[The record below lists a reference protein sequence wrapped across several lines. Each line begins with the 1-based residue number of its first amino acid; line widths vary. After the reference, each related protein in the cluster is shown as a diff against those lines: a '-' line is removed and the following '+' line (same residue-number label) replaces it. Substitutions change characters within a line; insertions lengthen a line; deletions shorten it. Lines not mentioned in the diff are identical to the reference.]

1 MKKLN
6 GPTKQGVQWLALIAL
21 FILTVINWS
30 YLVQTVSMIWS
41 VVFPLILGG
50 MIAFVLNLLMTWIEK
65 YLYPNAKNK
74 YLKGSRRP
82 VAITLAVLIVCLV
95 IAATVVIVVPQL
107 ASAVMTL
114 IDVIPEAIQNLTD
127 WFNRQEALVPLVN
140 ELANQVNIDWGSM
153 FSSVASGINSLA
165 SNIATTSVSVL
176 TTSVGAVTNI
186 FLGILF
192 AIYILFSKE
201 KLGKQVDRLLTVY
214 VRDDI
219 HQLIENVAHVANET
233 FSKFISG
240 MVIEAIILGALVTA
254 GLFILQIPYA
264 AMLGVLQGV
273 MALIPIIG
281 AFLSGAVG
289 VVILLAL
296 SPTYAVVYLIF
307 VLFVQ
312 QLEGDLIYPRV
323 VGDSIGLP
331 SMWVLFAVT
340 VGGGL
345 MGIPGM
351 LIGVPVLASIYKIIK
366 IDVRYREQVSHE
378 TGEQDVDLPV
388 RFLES
393 LRHQVLTEEE
403 IDKM

>member
-6 GPTKQGVQWLALIAL
+6 GPTKQGIQWLALIAV
-21 FILTVINWS
+21 FILAVINWS
-30 YLVQTVSMIWS
+30 YLVQTVTMIWS
-41 VVFPLILGG
+41 VIFPLILGG

-74 YLKGSRRP
+74 YLKGTRRP
-82 VAITLAVLIVCLV
+82 VAIILAILVVCLV

-114 IDVIPEAIQNLTD
+114 IDVVPEAVDNLTN
-127 WFNRQEALVPLVN
+127 WFNNQEALVPLVN
-140 ELANQVNIDWGSM
+140 DLANQANIDWNSI
-153 FSSVASGINSLA
+153 FTNVASGINNVASSL
-165 SNIATTSVSVL
+165 ATTSVSVL
-176 TTSVGAVTNI
+176 TTSVGAITNI

-201 KLGKQVDRLLTVY
+201 KLAKQVDRLLIVY

-219 HQLIENVAHVANET
+219 HQLIENVARVANET

-254 GLFILQIPYA
+254 GLFILQVPYA

-296 SPTYAVVYLIF
+296 NPTYAVVYLIF

-366 IDVRYREQVSHE
+366 IDVRYREQVRQVA
-378 TGEQDVDLPV
+378 GKQDIELKVS
-388 RFLES
+388 FLES
-393 LRHQVLTEEE
+393 LRHQTLTDKE
-403 IDKM
+403 IDRI

>member
-6 GPTKQGVQWLALIAL
+6 GPTKQGVQWLALIAV
-21 FILTVINWS
+21 FILAVINWS
-30 YLVQTVSMIWS
+30 YLVQAVSMIWS
-41 VVFPLILGG
+41 VIFPLILGG
-50 MIAFVLNLLMTWIEK
+50 MIAFVLNLLMTWLEK

-74 YLKGSRRP
+74 YLKASRRP
-82 VAITLAVLIVCLV
+82 VAIILAILVVCLV
-95 IAATVVIVVPQL
+95 IAATVVIVLPQL
-107 ASAVMTL
+107 ASAIMTL
-114 IDVIPEAIQNLTD
+114 IEVVPETIENLTN
-127 WFNRQEALVPLVN
+127 WFNNQDALVPLVN
-140 ELANQVNIDWGSM
+140 DLANKANIDWGSI
-153 FSSVASGINSLA
+153 FSNVASGINNVA
-165 SNIATTSVSVL
+165 SGLATTSVSVL
-176 TTSVGAVTNI
+176 TTSIGAVTNI

-201 KLGKQVDRLLTVY
+201 KLAKQVERLLTVY

-219 HQLIENVAHVANET
+219 HQLIENVARVANET

-240 MVIEAIILGALVTA
+240 MVIEAIILGTLVTV
-254 GLFILQIPYA
+254 GLFILQVPYA

-289 VVILLAL
+289 FLILLAL
-296 SPTYAVVYLIF
+296 NPTYALIYLIF

-351 LIGVPVLASIYKIIK
+351 LIGVPFLASIYKIIK
-366 IDVRYREQVSHE
+366 IDVRYREQVSQE

-393 LRHQVLTEEE
+393 LRHQALTEEE

>member
-6 GPTKQGVQWLALIAL
+6 GPTKQGIQWLALIAV
-21 FILTVINWS
+21 FILAVINWS
-30 YLVQTVSMIWS
+30 YLVQTVTMIWS
-41 VVFPLILGG
+41 VIFPLILGG

-74 YLKGSRRP
+74 YLKASRRP
-82 VAITLAVLIVCLV
+82 VAIILAILVVCLV
-95 IAATVVIVVPQL
+95 IAATVVIVLPQL
-107 ASAVMTL
+107 ASAIMTL
-114 IDVIPEAIQNLTD
+114 IEVVPETIENLTN
-127 WFNRQEALVPLVN
+127 WFNNQDALVPLVN
-140 ELANQVNIDWGSM
+140 DLANKANIDWNSI
-153 FSSVASGINSLA
+153 FTNVASGINNVASSL
-165 SNIATTSVSVL
+165 ATTSVSVL

-201 KLGKQVDRLLTVY
+201 KLAKQVDRLLTVY

-219 HQLIENVAHVANET
+219 HQLIENVARVANET

-254 GLFILQIPYA
+254 GLFILQVPYA

-296 SPTYAVVYLIF
+296 NPTYAVVYLIF
-307 VLFVQ
+307 VFFVQ

-351 LIGVPVLASIYKIIK
+351 LIGVPFLASIYKIIK
-366 IDVRYREQVSHE
+366 IDVAYRERIIQQ
-378 TGEQDVDLPV
+378 TGDQDIEQNV

-393 LRHQVLTEEE
+393 LRHQTLTDKE
-403 IDKM
+403 IDRI

>member
-6 GPTKQGVQWLALIAL
+6 GPTKQGIQWLTLIAV
-21 FILTVINWS
+21 FILAVINWS
-30 YLVQTVSMIWS
+30 YLVQTVTMIWS
-41 VVFPLILGG
+41 VIFPLILGG

-74 YLKGSRRP
+74 YLKASRRP
-82 VAITLAVLIVCLV
+82 VAIILAILVVCLV
-95 IAATVVIVVPQL
+95 IAATVVIVLPQL
-107 ASAVMTL
+107 ASAIMTL
-114 IDVIPEAIQNLTD
+114 IEVVPETIENLTN
-127 WFNRQEALVPLVN
+127 WFNNQDALVPLVN
-140 ELANQVNIDWGSM
+140 DLANKANLDWGSI
-153 FSSVASGINSLA
+153 FSNVASGINNVA
-165 SNIATTSVSVL
+165 SGLATTSVSVL

-201 KLGKQVDRLLTVY
+201 KLAKQVERLLTVY

-219 HQLIENVAHVANET
+219 HQLIENVARVANET

-254 GLFILQIPYA
+254 GLFILQVPYA

-296 SPTYAVVYLIF
+296 NPTYAVVYLIF
-307 VLFVQ
+307 VFFVQ

-351 LIGVPVLASIYKIIK
+351 LIGVPFLASIYKIIK
-366 IDVRYREQVSHE
+366 IDVAYRERMIQQ
-378 TGEQDVDLPV
+378 TGDQDIEQNV

-393 LRHQVLTEEE
+393 VRHQTLTDKE
-403 IDKM
+403 IDRI

>member
-1 MKKLN
+1 MKKIN
-6 GPTKQGVQWLALIAL
+6 GPTKQGIQWLAVIAV
-21 FILTVINWS
+21 FILAIINWS
-30 YLVQTVSMIWS
+30 YFVQSVSMIWS

-50 MIAFVLNLLMTWIEK
+50 MIAFVLNLLVSWIEK

-82 VAITLAVLIVCLV
+82 VAIFLAILIVCLV

-114 IDVIPEAIQNLTD
+114 VDVIPEAVQNLTD

-140 ELANQVNIDWGSM
+140 EVANQINIDWGSI
-153 FSSVASGINSLA
+153 FSSVASGINNIASSL
-165 SNIATTSVSVL
+165 ATTSVSVL
-176 TTSVGAVTNI
+176 TTSVSAVTNI

-192 AIYILFSKE
+192 AVYILFSKE
-201 KLGKQVDRLLTVY
+201 KLGVQVERMLSVY

-219 HQLIENVAHVANET
+219 YQMLKNVAHIANET

-240 MVIEAIILGALVTA
+240 MVTEAIILGALVTA

-296 SPTYAVVYLIF
+296 DPAYALIYLIF
-307 VLFVQ
+307 VLIVQ
-312 QLEGDLIYPRV
+312 QLEGDLIYPRI

-351 LIGVPVLASIYKIIK
+351 LIGVPILASIYKIIK
-366 IDVRYREQVSHE
+366 IDVAYREKIRQKSAAE
-378 TGEQDVDLPV
+378 DTELSV

-393 LRHQVLTEEE
+393 LRHQTLTNEE
-403 IDKM
+403 IDKI

>member
-6 GPTKQGVQWLALIAL
+6 GPTKQGIQWLALIAV
-21 FILTVINWS
+21 FILAVINWS
-30 YLVQTVSMIWS
+30 YLVQTVTMIWS
-41 VVFPLILGG
+41 VIFPLILGG

-74 YLKGSRRP
+74 YLKASRRP
-82 VAITLAVLIVCLV
+82 VAIILAILVVCLV
-95 IAATVVIVVPQL
+95 IAATVVIVLPQL
-107 ASAVMTL
+107 ASAIMTL
-114 IDVIPEAIQNLTD
+114 IEVVPETIENLTN
-127 WFNRQEALVPLVN
+127 WFNNQDALVPLVN
-140 ELANQVNIDWGSM
+140 DLANKANLDWGSI
-153 FSSVASGINSLA
+153 FSNVASGINNVA
-165 SNIATTSVSVL
+165 SGLATTSVSVL

-201 KLGKQVDRLLTVY
+201 KLAKQVERLLTVY

-219 HQLIENVAHVANET
+219 HQLIENVARVANET

-254 GLFILQIPYA
+254 GLFILQVPYA

-281 AFLSGAVG
+281 AFLSAAVG

-296 SPTYAVVYLIF
+296 NPTYAVVYLIF
-307 VLFVQ
+307 VFFVQ

-351 LIGVPVLASIYKIIK
+351 LIGVPFLASIYKIIK
-366 IDVRYREQVSHE
+366 IDVAYRERMIQQ
-378 TGEQDVDLPV
+378 TGDQDIEQNV

-393 LRHQVLTEEE
+393 LRHQTLTDKE
-403 IDKM
+403 IDRI

>member
-6 GPTKQGVQWLALIAL
+6 GPTKQGVQWLALIAV
-21 FILTVINWS
+21 FILALINWS
-30 YLVQTVSMIWS
+30 YLVQTISMIWS

-82 VAITLAVLIVCLV
+82 VAIILAVLIVCLV

-140 ELANQVNIDWGSM
+140 ELSNQVNIDWGSM

-165 SNIATTSVSVL
+165 SNVATTSVSVL

-240 MVIEAIILGALVTA
+240 MVTEAIILGALVTA

-307 VLFVQ
+307 VFFVQ

-351 LIGVPVLASIYKIIK
+351 LIGVPVLATIYKIIK
-366 IDVRYREQVSHE
+366 IDVAYREWMIQR
-378 TGEQDVDLPV
+378 TGDQDNEQKV

-393 LRHQVLTEEE
+393 LRHQTLTNKE
-403 IDKM
+403 IDKI

>member
-6 GPTKQGVQWLALIAL
+6 GPTKQGIQWLALIAV
-21 FILTVINWS
+21 FILAVINWS
-30 YLVQTVSMIWS
+30 YLVQTVTMIWS
-41 VVFPLILGG
+41 VIFPLILGG

-74 YLKGSRRP
+74 YLKASRRP
-82 VAITLAVLIVCLV
+82 VAIILAILVVCLV
-95 IAATVVIVVPQL
+95 IAATVVIVLPQL
-107 ASAVMTL
+107 ASAIMTL
-114 IDVIPEAIQNLTD
+114 IEVVPETIENLTN
-127 WFNRQEALVPLVN
+127 WFNNQDALVPLVN
-140 ELANQVNIDWGSM
+140 DLANKANLDWGSI
-153 FSSVASGINSLA
+153 FSNVASGINNVA
-165 SNIATTSVSVL
+165 SGLATTSVSVL

-201 KLGKQVDRLLTVY
+201 KLAKQVERLLTVY

-219 HQLIENVAHVANET
+219 HQLIENVARVANET

-254 GLFILQIPYA
+254 GLFILQVPYA

-296 SPTYAVVYLIF
+296 NPTYAVVYLIF
-307 VLFVQ
+307 VFFVQ

-345 MGIPGM
+345 MEIPGM
-351 LIGVPVLASIYKIIK
+351 LIGVPFLASIYKIIK
-366 IDVRYREQVSHE
+366 IDVAYRERMIQQ
-378 TGEQDVDLPV
+378 TGGQDIEQKV

-393 LRHQVLTEEE
+393 LRHQTLTDKE
-403 IDKM
+403 IDRI

>member
-1 MKKLN
+1 MKKITA
-6 GPTKQGVQWLALIAL
+6 PTKQGVQWLVLIAVL
-21 FILTVINWS
+21 ILAVINWS
-30 YLVQTVSMIWS
+30 YLVQTVTMIWS
-41 VVFPLILGG
+41 VIFPLILGG

-82 VAITLAVLIVCLV
+82 VAMMLAILVVCLV
-95 IAATVVIVVPQL
+95 IAATVVVVVPQL

-114 IDVIPEAIQNLTD
+114 IDVVPEAVDNLTD
-127 WFNRQEALVPLVN
+127 WFNSQKALVPLVN
-140 ELANQVNIDWGSM
+140 QLANQADIDWGSI
-153 FSSVASGINSLA
+153 FSNVANGINNLASGLA
-165 SNIATTSVSVL
+165 STSISVL

-186 FLGILF
+186 FLGIMF

-201 KLGKQVDRLLTVY
+201 KLAKQMDRLLAVY
-214 VRDDI
+214 VRDDMN
-219 HQLIENVAHVANET
+219 QLIKNVARVANET
-233 FSKFISG
+233 FASFISG

-254 GLFILQIPYA
+254 GLFILQVPYA

-296 SPTYAVVYLIF
+296 NPTYAVVYLIF
-307 VLFVQ
+307 VLLVQ

-351 LIGVPVLASIYKIIK
+351 LIGVPFLASIYKIIK
-366 IDVRYREQVSHE
+366 IDVAYRERMIQRTRDQDS
-378 TGEQDVDLPV
+378 EQKVQ
-388 RFLES
+388 FLES
-393 LRHQVLTEEE
+393 LRHQTLTNKE
-403 IDKM
+403 IDKI

>member
-6 GPTKQGVQWLALIAL
+6 GPTKQGVQWLALIAV
-21 FILTVINWS
+21 FILAVINWS
-30 YLVQTVSMIWS
+30 YLVQAVSMIWS
-41 VVFPLILGG
+41 VIFPLILGG
-50 MIAFVLNLLMTWIEK
+50 MIAFVLNILMTWLEK

-74 YLKGSRRP
+74 YLKASRRP
-82 VAITLAVLIVCLV
+82 VAIILAILVVCLV
-95 IAATVVIVVPQL
+95 IAATVVIVLPQL
-107 ASAVMTL
+107 ASAIMTL
-114 IDVIPEAIQNLTD
+114 IEVVPETIENLTN
-127 WFNRQEALVPLVN
+127 WFNNQDALVPLVN
-140 ELANQVNIDWGSM
+140 DLANKANIDWGSI
-153 FSSVASGINSLA
+153 FSNVASGINNVA
-165 SNIATTSVSVL
+165 SGLATTSVSVL

-201 KLGKQVDRLLTVY
+201 KLAKQVERLLTVY

-219 HQLIENVAHVANET
+219 HQLIENVARVANET

-240 MVIEAIILGALVTA
+240 MVIEAIILGTLVTV
-254 GLFILQIPYA
+254 GLFILQVPYA

-289 VVILLAL
+289 FLILLAL
-296 SPTYAVVYLIF
+296 NPTYALIYLIF

-351 LIGVPVLASIYKIIK
+351 LIGVPFLASIYKIIK
-366 IDVRYREQVSHE
+366 IDVKYREQVRQVA
-378 TGEQDVDLPV
+378 GKQDVELKV
-388 RFLES
+388 SFLES
-393 LRHQVLTEEE
+393 LRHPALIEEE
-403 IDKM
+403 IDKT

>member
-6 GPTKQGVQWLALIAL
+6 GPTKQGIQWLALIAV
-21 FILTVINWS
+21 FILAVINWS
-30 YLVQTVSMIWS
+30 YLVQTVTMIWS
-41 VVFPLILGG
+41 VIFPLILGG

-74 YLKGSRRP
+74 YLKASRRP
-82 VAITLAVLIVCLV
+82 VAIILAILVVCLV

-107 ASAVMTL
+107 ASAIMTL
-114 IDVIPEAIQNLTD
+114 IEVVPETIKNLTN
-127 WFNRQEALVPLVN
+127 WFNNQDALVPLVN
-140 ELANQVNIDWGSM
+140 DLANQANIDWNSI
-153 FSSVASGINSLA
+153 FTNVASGINNVASSL
-165 SNIATTSVSVL
+165 ATTSVSVL

-201 KLGKQVDRLLTVY
+201 KLAKQVERLLTVY

-219 HQLIENVAHVANET
+219 HQLIENVARVANET

-254 GLFILQIPYA
+254 GLFILQVPYA

-296 SPTYAVVYLIF
+296 NPTYAVVYLIF
-307 VLFVQ
+307 VFFVQ

-351 LIGVPVLASIYKIIK
+351 LIGVPFLASIYKIIK
-366 IDVRYREQVSHE
+366 IDVAYRERMIQQ
-378 TGEQDVDLPV
+378 TGDQDIEQNV

-393 LRHQVLTEEE
+393 LRHQTLTDKE
-403 IDKM
+403 IDRI

>member
-6 GPTKQGVQWLALIAL
+6 GPTKQGVQWLALIAV
-21 FILTVINWS
+21 FILAVINWS
-30 YLVQTVSMIWS
+30 YLVQAVSMIWS
-41 VVFPLILGG
+41 VIFPLILGG
-50 MIAFVLNLLMTWIEK
+50 MIAFVLNLLMTWLEK

-74 YLKGSRRP
+74 YLKASRRP
-82 VAITLAVLIVCLV
+82 VAIILAILVVCLV
-95 IAATVVIVVPQL
+95 IAATVVIVLPQL
-107 ASAVMTL
+107 ASAIMTL
-114 IDVIPEAIQNLTD
+114 IEVVPETIENLTN
-127 WFNRQEALVPLVN
+127 WFNNQDALVPLVN
-140 ELANQVNIDWGSM
+140 DLANKANLDWGSI
-153 FSSVASGINSLA
+153 FSNVASGINNVA
-165 SNIATTSVSVL
+165 SGLATTSVSVL

-201 KLGKQVDRLLTVY
+201 KLAKQVERLLTVY

-219 HQLIENVAHVANET
+219 HQLIENVARVANET

-254 GLFILQIPYA
+254 GLFILQVPYA

-296 SPTYAVVYLIF
+296 NPTYAVVYLIF
-307 VLFVQ
+307 VFFVQ

-351 LIGVPVLASIYKIIK
+351 LIGVPFLASIYKIIK
-366 IDVRYREQVSHE
+366 IDVAYRERMIQQ
-378 TGEQDVDLPV
+378 TGDQDIEQKV

-393 LRHQVLTEEE
+393 LRHQTLTDKE
-403 IDKM
+403 IDRI

>member
-6 GPTKQGVQWLALIAL
+6 GPTKQGVQWLALIAV
-21 FILTVINWS
+21 FILAVINWS
-30 YLVQTVSMIWS
+30 YLVQAVSMIWS
-41 VVFPLILGG
+41 VIFPLILGG
-50 MIAFVLNLLMTWIEK
+50 MIAFVLNLLMTWLEK

-74 YLKGSRRP
+74 YLKASRRP
-82 VAITLAVLIVCLV
+82 VAIILAILVVCLV
-95 IAATVVIVVPQL
+95 IAATVVIVLPQL
-107 ASAVMTL
+107 ASAIMTL
-114 IDVIPEAIQNLTD
+114 IEVAPETVENLTN
-127 WFNRQEALVPLVN
+127 WFNNQDALVPLVN
-140 ELANQVNIDWGSM
+140 DLANKANIDWGSI
-153 FSSVASGINSLA
+153 FSNVASGINNVA
-165 SNIATTSVSVL
+165 SGLATTSVSVL
-176 TTSVGAVTNI
+176 TTSIGAVTNI

-201 KLGKQVDRLLTVY
+201 KLAKQVERLLTVY

-219 HQLIENVAHVANET
+219 HQLIENVARVANET

-240 MVIEAIILGALVTA
+240 MVIEAIILGTLVTV
-254 GLFILQIPYA
+254 GLFILQVPYA

-289 VVILLAL
+289 VLILLAL
-296 SPTYAVVYLIF
+296 NPTYALIYLIF

-366 IDVRYREQVSHE
+366 IDVKYREQVRQVA
-378 TGEQDVDLPV
+378 GKQDVELKV
-388 RFLES
+388 SFLES
-393 LRHQVLTEEE
+393 LRHPALIEEE
-403 IDKM
+403 IDKT

>member
-1 MKKLN
+1 MRKLN

-165 SNIATTSVSVL
+165 SNVATTSVSVL

-240 MVIEAIILGALVTA
+240 MVTEAIILGALVTA

-351 LIGVPVLASIYKIIK
+351 LIGVPVLASVYKIIR
-366 IDVRYREQVSHE
+366 IDVRYREQVSQE
-378 TGEQDVDLPV
+378 AGEQDVDLPV

-393 LRHQVLTEEE
+393 LRHQALTEEE
-403 IDKM
+403 IDKL

>member
-6 GPTKQGVQWLALIAL
+6 GPTKQGIQWLALIAV
-21 FILTVINWS
+21 FILAVINWS
-30 YLVQTVSMIWS
+30 YLVQAVTMIWS
-41 VVFPLILGG
+41 VIFPLILGG
-50 MIAFVLNLLMTWIEK
+50 MIAFVLNLLMTWLEK

-74 YLKGSRRP
+74 YLKASRRP
-82 VAITLAVLIVCLV
+82 VAIILAILVVCLV
-95 IAATVVIVVPQL
+95 IAATVVIVLPQL
-107 ASAVMTL
+107 ASAIMTL
-114 IDVIPEAIQNLTD
+114 IEVVPETIENLTN
-127 WFNRQEALVPLVN
+127 WFNNQDALVPLVN
-140 ELANQVNIDWGSM
+140 DLANKANLDWGSI
-153 FSSVASGINSLA
+153 FSNVASGINNVA
-165 SNIATTSVSVL
+165 SGLATTSVSVL

-201 KLGKQVDRLLTVY
+201 KLAKQVERLLTVY

-219 HQLIENVAHVANET
+219 HQLIENVARVANET

-254 GLFILQIPYA
+254 GLFILQVPYA

-289 VVILLAL
+289 VLILLAL
-296 SPTYAVVYLIF
+296 NPTYALIYLIF

-366 IDVRYREQVSHE
+366 IDVAYRERMIQQ
-378 TGEQDVDLPV
+378 TGDQDIEQNV

-393 LRHQVLTEEE
+393 LRHQTLTDKE
-403 IDKM
+403 IDRI

>member
-6 GPTKQGVQWLALIAL
+6 GPTKQGIQWLALIAV
-21 FILTVINWS
+21 FILAVINWS
-30 YLVQTVSMIWS
+30 YLVQTVTMIWS
-41 VVFPLILGG
+41 VIFPLILGG

-82 VAITLAVLIVCLV
+82 VAIILAILAVCLV
-95 IAATVVIVVPQL
+95 IAATVVIVLPQL
-107 ASAVMTL
+107 ASAIMTL
-114 IDVIPEAIQNLTD
+114 IEVVPETIENLTN
-127 WFNRQEALVPLVN
+127 WFNNQDALVPLVN
-140 ELANQVNIDWGSM
+140 DLANKANIDWNSI
-153 FSSVASGINSLA
+153 FTNVASGINNVASSL
-165 SNIATTSVSVL
+165 ATTSVSVL

-201 KLGKQVDRLLTVY
+201 KLAKQVDRLLTVY

-219 HQLIENVAHVANET
+219 HQLIENVARVANET

-254 GLFILQIPYA
+254 GLFILQVPYA

-296 SPTYAVVYLIF
+296 NPTYAVVYLIF
-307 VLFVQ
+307 VFFVQ

-351 LIGVPVLASIYKIIK
+351 LIGVPFLASIYKIIK
-366 IDVRYREQVSHE
+366 IDVAYRERMIQQ
-378 TGEQDVDLPV
+378 TGDQDIEQNV

-393 LRHQVLTEEE
+393 LRHQTLTDKE
-403 IDKM
+403 IDRI

>member
-6 GPTKQGVQWLALIAL
+6 GPTKQGIQWLALIAV
-21 FILTVINWS
+21 FILAVINWS
-30 YLVQTVSMIWS
+30 YLVQTVTMIWS
-41 VVFPLILGG
+41 VIFPLILGG

-82 VAITLAVLIVCLV
+82 VAIILAILAVCLV
-95 IAATVVIVVPQL
+95 IAATVVIVLPQL
-107 ASAVMTL
+107 ASAIMTL
-114 IDVIPEAIQNLTD
+114 IEVVPETIENLTN
-127 WFNRQEALVPLVN
+127 WFNNQDALVPLVN
-140 ELANQVNIDWGSM
+140 DLANQANIDWNSI
-153 FSSVASGINSLA
+153 FSNVASGINNVA
-165 SNIATTSVSVL
+165 SGLATTSVSVL

-201 KLGKQVDRLLTVY
+201 KLAKQVERLLTVY

-219 HQLIENVAHVANET
+219 HQLIENVARVANET

-254 GLFILQIPYA
+254 GLFILQVPYA

-289 VVILLAL
+289 VLILLAL
-296 SPTYAVVYLIF
+296 NPTYALIYLIF

-351 LIGVPVLASIYKIIK
+351 LIGVPFLASIYKIIK
-366 IDVRYREQVSHE
+366 IDVAYRERMIQQ
-378 TGEQDVDLPV
+378 TGDQDIEQNV

-393 LRHQVLTEEE
+393 LRHQTLTDKE
-403 IDKM
+403 IDRI

>member
-6 GPTKQGVQWLALIAL
+6 GPTKQGIQWLALIAV
-21 FILTVINWS
+21 FILAVINWS
-30 YLVQTVSMIWS
+30 YLVQTVTMIWS
-41 VVFPLILGG
+41 VIFPLILGG

-74 YLKGSRRP
+74 YLKASRRP
-82 VAITLAVLIVCLV
+82 VAIILAILVVCLV
-95 IAATVVIVVPQL
+95 IAATVVIVLPQL
-107 ASAVMTL
+107 ASAIMTL
-114 IDVIPEAIQNLTD
+114 IEVVPETIENLTN
-127 WFNRQEALVPLVN
+127 WFNNQDALVPLVN
-140 ELANQVNIDWGSM
+140 DLANKANLDWGSI
-153 FSSVASGINSLA
+153 FSNVASGINNVA
-165 SNIATTSVSVL
+165 SGLATTSVSVL

-186 FLGILF
+186 FLGFLF

-201 KLGKQVDRLLTVY
+201 KLAKQVERLLTVY

-219 HQLIENVAHVANET
+219 HQLIENVARVANET

-254 GLFILQIPYA
+254 GLFILQVPYA

-296 SPTYAVVYLIF
+296 NPTYAVVYLIF
-307 VLFVQ
+307 VFFVQ

-351 LIGVPVLASIYKIIK
+351 LIGVPFLASIYKIIK
-366 IDVRYREQVSHE
+366 IDVAYRERMIQQ
-378 TGEQDVDLPV
+378 TGDQDIEQNV

-393 LRHQVLTEEE
+393 LRHQTLTDKE
-403 IDKM
+403 IDRI

>member
-6 GPTKQGVQWLALIAL
+6 GPTKQGIQWLALIAV
-21 FILTVINWS
+21 FILAVINWS
-30 YLVQTVSMIWS
+30 YLVQTVTMIWS
-41 VVFPLILGG
+41 VIFPLILGG

-74 YLKGSRRP
+74 YLKASRRP
-82 VAITLAVLIVCLV
+82 VAIILAILVVCLV
-95 IAATVVIVVPQL
+95 IAATVVIVLPQL
-107 ASAVMTL
+107 ASAIMTL
-114 IDVIPEAIQNLTD
+114 IEVVPETIENLTN
-127 WFNRQEALVPLVN
+127 WFNNQDALVPLVN
-140 ELANQVNIDWGSM
+140 DLANQANIDWNSI
-153 FSSVASGINSLA
+153 FTNVASGINNVASSL
-165 SNIATTSVSVL
+165 ATTSVSVL

-201 KLGKQVDRLLTVY
+201 KLAKQVDRLLTVY

-219 HQLIENVAHVANET
+219 HQLIENVARVANET

-254 GLFILQIPYA
+254 GLFILQVPYA

-296 SPTYAVVYLIF
+296 NPAYAVVYLIF
-307 VLFVQ
+307 VFFVQ

-351 LIGVPVLASIYKIIK
+351 LIGVPFLASIYKIIK
-366 IDVRYREQVSHE
+366 IDVAYRERMIQQ
-378 TGEQDVDLPV
+378 TGDQDIEQNV

-393 LRHQVLTEEE
+393 LRHQTLTDKE
-403 IDKM
+403 IDRI

>member
-1 MKKLN
+1 MRKLN

-74 YLKGSRRP
+74 YLKGSRRS

-165 SNIATTSVSVL
+165 SNVATTSVSVL

-240 MVIEAIILGALVTA
+240 MVTEAIILGALVTT

-351 LIGVPVLASIYKIIK
+351 LIGVPVLASVYKIIR
-366 IDVRYREQVSHE
+366 IDVRYREQVSQE
-378 TGEQDVDLPV
+378 AGEQDVDLPV

-393 LRHQVLTEEE
+393 LRHQALTEEE

>member
-6 GPTKQGVQWLALIAL
+6 GPTKQGVQWLALIAV
-21 FILTVINWS
+21 FILALINWS
-30 YLVQTVSMIWS
+30 YLVQTISMIWS

-74 YLKGSRRP
+74 YLKASRRP
-82 VAITLAVLIVCLV
+82 VAIILAVLIVCLV

-140 ELANQVNIDWGSM
+140 ELTNQVNIDWGSM

-165 SNIATTSVSVL
+165 SNVATTSVSVL

-240 MVIEAIILGALVTA
+240 MVTEAIILGALVTA

-307 VLFVQ
+307 VFFVQ

-351 LIGVPVLASIYKIIK
+351 LIGVPVLATIYKIIK
-366 IDVRYREQVSHE
+366 IDVAYREWMIQR
-378 TGEQDVDLPV
+378 TGDQDNEQKV

-393 LRHQVLTEEE
+393 LRHQTLTNKE
-403 IDKM
+403 IDKI

>member
-6 GPTKQGVQWLALIAL
+6 GPTKQGIQWLALIAV
-21 FILTVINWS
+21 FILAVINWS
-30 YLVQTVSMIWS
+30 YLVQTVTMIWS
-41 VVFPLILGG
+41 VIFPLILGG

-74 YLKGSRRP
+74 YLKGTRRP
-82 VAITLAVLIVCLV
+82 VAIILAILVVCLV

-114 IDVIPEAIQNLTD
+114 IDVVPEAVDNLTN
-127 WFNRQEALVPLVN
+127 WFNNQEALVPLVN
-140 ELANQVNIDWGSM
+140 DLANQANIDWNSI
-153 FSSVASGINSLA
+153 FTNVASGINNVASSL
-165 SNIATTSVSVL
+165 ATTSVSVL
-176 TTSVGAVTNI
+176 TTSVGAITNI

-201 KLGKQVDRLLTVY
+201 KLAKQVDRLLIVY

-219 HQLIENVAHVANET
+219 HQLIENVARVANET

-254 GLFILQIPYA
+254 GLFILQVPYA

-296 SPTYAVVYLIF
+296 NPTYAVVYLIF

-366 IDVRYREQVSHE
+366 IDVRYREQVRQVA
-378 TGEQDVDLPV
+378 GKQDVELKV
-388 RFLES
+388 SFLES
-393 LRHQVLTEEE
+393 LRHQTLTDKE
-403 IDKM
+403 IDRI

>member
-6 GPTKQGVQWLALIAL
+6 GPTKQGVQWLALIAV
-21 FILTVINWS
+21 FILAVINWS
-30 YLVQTVSMIWS
+30 YLIQAVSMIWS
-41 VVFPLILGG
+41 VIFPLILGG
-50 MIAFVLNLLMTWIEK
+50 MIAFVLNLLMTCIEK

-82 VAITLAVLIVCLV
+82 VAIILAILIVCLV

-114 IDVIPEAIQNLTD
+114 IDVIPETVQNLTD

-140 ELANQVNIDWGSM
+140 ELANQVDIDWGSM

-165 SNIATTSVSVL
+165 SNVATTSVSVL

-240 MVIEAIILGALVTA
+240 MVTEAIILGALVTA

-296 SPTYAVVYLIF
+296 SPTYALVYLIF

-351 LIGVPVLASIYKIIK
+351 LIGVPVLATIYKIIK
-366 IDVRYREQVSHE
+366 IDVAYREWMIQR
-378 TGEQDVDLPV
+378 TGDQDNEQKV

-393 LRHQVLTEEE
+393 LRHQTLTDKE
-403 IDKM
+403 IDKI

>member
-6 GPTKQGVQWLALIAL
+6 GPTKQGVQWLALIAV
-21 FILTVINWS
+21 FILAVINWS
-30 YLVQTVSMIWS
+30 YLVQAVSMIWS
-41 VVFPLILGG
+41 VIFPLILGG
-50 MIAFVLNLLMTWIEK
+50 MIAFVLNLLMTWLEK

-74 YLKGSRRP
+74 YLKASRRP
-82 VAITLAVLIVCLV
+82 VAIILAILVVCLV
-95 IAATVVIVVPQL
+95 IAATVVIVLPQL
-107 ASAVMTL
+107 ASAIMTL
-114 IDVIPEAIQNLTD
+114 IEVAPETVENLTN
-127 WFNRQEALVPLVN
+127 WFNNQDALVPLVN
-140 ELANQVNIDWGSM
+140 DLANKADIDWGSI
-153 FSSVASGINSLA
+153 FSNVASGINNVA
-165 SNIATTSVSVL
+165 SGLATTSVSVL
-176 TTSVGAVTNI
+176 TTSIGAVTNI

-201 KLGKQVDRLLTVY
+201 KLAKQVERLLTVY

-219 HQLIENVAHVANET
+219 HQLIENVARVANET

-240 MVIEAIILGALVTA
+240 MVIEAIILGTLVTV
-254 GLFILQIPYA
+254 GLFILQVPYA

-289 VVILLAL
+289 VLILLAL
-296 SPTYAVVYLIF
+296 NPTYALIYLIF

-366 IDVRYREQVSHE
+366 IDVKYREQVRQAA
-378 TGEQDVDLPV
+378 GKQDVELKV
-388 RFLES
+388 SFLES
-393 LRHQVLTEEE
+393 LRHPALIEEE
-403 IDKM
+403 IDKT

>member
-6 GPTKQGVQWLALIAL
+6 GPTKQGVQWLALIAV
-21 FILTVINWS
+21 FILAVINWS
-30 YLVQTVSMIWS
+30 YLIQAVSMIWS
-41 VVFPLILGG
+41 VIFPLILGG
-50 MIAFVLNLLMTWIEK
+50 MIAFVLNLLMTCIEK

-82 VAITLAVLIVCLV
+82 VAIILAILIVCLV

-114 IDVIPEAIQNLTD
+114 IDVIPETVQNLTD

-140 ELANQVNIDWGSM
+140 ELANQVDIDWGSM

-165 SNIATTSVSVL
+165 SNVATTSVSVL

-240 MVIEAIILGALVTA
+240 MVTEAIILGALVTA

-296 SPTYAVVYLIF
+296 SPTYALVYLIF

-351 LIGVPVLASIYKIIK
+351 LIGVPVLATIYKIIK
-366 IDVRYREQVSHE
+366 IDVAYREWMIQR
-378 TGEQDVDLPV
+378 TGTRITNKKYD
-388 RFLES
+388 F
-393 LRHQVLTEEE
+393 
-403 IDKM
+403 

>member
-1 MKKLN
+1 MKKIN
-6 GPTKQGVQWLALIAL
+6 GPTKQGIQWLAVIAV
-21 FILTVINWS
+21 FILAIINWS
-30 YLVQTVSMIWS
+30 YLVQSVSMIWS

-50 MIAFVLNLLMTWIEK
+50 MIAFVLNLLVSWIEK

-82 VAITLAVLIVCLV
+82 VAIFLAILIVCLV

-114 IDVIPEAIQNLTD
+114 VDVIPETVQNLTD

-140 ELANQVNIDWGSM
+140 EVANQINIDWGSI
-153 FSSVASGINSLA
+153 FSSVASGINNIASSL
-165 SNIATTSVSVL
+165 ATTSVSVL
-176 TTSVGAVTNI
+176 TTSVSAVTNI

-192 AIYILFSKE
+192 AVYILFSKE
-201 KLGKQVDRLLTVY
+201 KLGVQVERMLSVY

-219 HQLIENVAHVANET
+219 YQMLKNVAHIANET

-240 MVIEAIILGALVTA
+240 MVTEAIILGALVTA

-296 SPTYAVVYLIF
+296 DPAYALIYLIF
-307 VLFVQ
+307 VLIVQ
-312 QLEGDLIYPRV
+312 QLEGDLIYPRI

-351 LIGVPVLASIYKIIK
+351 LIGVPILASIYKIIK
-366 IDVRYREQVSHE
+366 IDVAYREKIRQKSAAE
-378 TGEQDVDLPV
+378 DTELSV

-393 LRHQVLTEEE
+393 LRHQTLTNEE
-403 IDKM
+403 IDKI

>member
-1 MKKLN
+1 MKKIN
-6 GPTKQGVQWLALIAL
+6 GPTKQGIQWLAVIAV
-21 FILTVINWS
+21 FILAIINWS
-30 YLVQTVSMIWS
+30 YLVQSVSMIWS

-50 MIAFVLNLLMTWIEK
+50 MIAFVLNLLVSWIEK

-82 VAITLAVLIVCLV
+82 VAIFLAILIVCLV

-114 IDVIPEAIQNLTD
+114 VDVIPEAVQNLTD

-140 ELANQVNIDWGSM
+140 EVANQINIDWGSI
-153 FSSVASGINSLA
+153 FSSVASGINNIASSL
-165 SNIATTSVSVL
+165 ATTSVSVL
-176 TTSVGAVTNI
+176 TTSVSAVTNI

-192 AIYILFSKE
+192 AVYILFSKE
-201 KLGKQVDRLLTVY
+201 KLGVQVERMLSVY

-219 HQLIENVAHVANET
+219 YQMLKNVAHIANET

-240 MVIEAIILGALVTA
+240 MVTEAIILGALVTA

-296 SPTYAVVYLIF
+296 DPAYALIYLIF
-307 VLFVQ
+307 VLIVQ
-312 QLEGDLIYPRV
+312 QLEGDLIYPRI

-351 LIGVPVLASIYKIIK
+351 LIGVPILASIYKIIK
-366 IDVRYREQVSHE
+366 IDVAYREKIRQKSAAE
-378 TGEQDVDLPV
+378 DTEFSV

-393 LRHQVLTEEE
+393 LRHQTLTNEE
-403 IDKM
+403 IDKI

>member
-6 GPTKQGVQWLALIAL
+6 GPTKQGVQWLALIAV
-21 FILTVINWS
+21 FILAVINWS
-30 YLVQTVSMIWS
+30 YLVQAVSMIWS
-41 VVFPLILGG
+41 VIFPLILGG

-74 YLKGSRRP
+74 YLKASRRP
-82 VAITLAVLIVCLV
+82 VAIILAILVVCLV
-95 IAATVVIVVPQL
+95 IAATVVIVLPQL
-107 ASAVMTL
+107 ASAIMTL
-114 IDVIPEAIQNLTD
+114 IEVVPETIENLTN
-127 WFNRQEALVPLVN
+127 WFNNQDALVPLVN
-140 ELANQVNIDWGSM
+140 DLANKANLDWGSI
-153 FSSVASGINSLA
+153 FSNVASGINNVA
-165 SNIATTSVSVL
+165 SGLATTSVSVL

-201 KLGKQVDRLLTVY
+201 KLAKQVDRLLTVY

-219 HQLIENVAHVANET
+219 HQLIENVARVANET

-240 MVIEAIILGALVTA
+240 MVIEAIILGTLVTV
-254 GLFILQIPYA
+254 GLFILQVPYA

-289 VVILLAL
+289 VLILLAL
-296 SPTYAVVYLIF
+296 NPTYALIYLIF

-366 IDVRYREQVSHE
+366 IDVKYREQVRQVA
-378 TGEQDVDLPV
+378 GKQDVELKV
-388 RFLES
+388 SFLES
-393 LRHQVLTEEE
+393 LRHPALIEEE
-403 IDKM
+403 IDKT

>member
-6 GPTKQGVQWLALIAL
+6 GPTKQGVQWLALIAV
-21 FILTVINWS
+21 FILAVINWS
-30 YLVQTVSMIWS
+30 YLVQAVSMIWS
-41 VVFPLILGG
+41 VIFPLILGG
-50 MIAFVLNLLMTWIEK
+50 MIAFVLNLLMTWLEK

-74 YLKGSRRP
+74 YLKASRRP
-82 VAITLAVLIVCLV
+82 VAIILAILVVCLV
-95 IAATVVIVVPQL
+95 IAATVVIVLPQL
-107 ASAVMTL
+107 ASAIMTL
-114 IDVIPEAIQNLTD
+114 IEVAPETVENLTN
-127 WFNRQEALVPLVN
+127 WFNNQDALVPLVN
-140 ELANQVNIDWGSM
+140 DLANKANIDWGSI
-153 FSSVASGINSLA
+153 FSNVARGINNIASGL
-165 SNIATTSVSVL
+165 ATTSVSVL
-176 TTSVGAVTNI
+176 TTSIGAVTNI

-201 KLGKQVDRLLTVY
+201 KLAKQVERLLTVY

-219 HQLIENVAHVANET
+219 HQLIENVARVANET

-240 MVIEAIILGALVTA
+240 MVIEAIILGTLVTV
-254 GLFILQIPYA
+254 GLFILQVPYA

-289 VVILLAL
+289 VLILLAL
-296 SPTYAVVYLIF
+296 NPTYALIYLIF

-366 IDVRYREQVSHE
+366 IDVKYREQVRQAA
-378 TGEQDVDLPV
+378 GKQDVELKV
-388 RFLES
+388 SFLES
-393 LRHQVLTEEE
+393 LRHPALIEEE
-403 IDKM
+403 IDKT

>member
-6 GPTKQGVQWLALIAL
+6 GPTKQGVQWLALIAV
-21 FILTVINWS
+21 FILAVINWS
-30 YLVQTVSMIWS
+30 YLVQAVSMIWS
-41 VVFPLILGG
+41 VIFPLILGG
-50 MIAFVLNLLMTWIEK
+50 MIAFVLNLLMTWLEK

-74 YLKGSRRP
+74 YLKASRRP
-82 VAITLAVLIVCLV
+82 VAIILAILVVCLV
-95 IAATVVIVVPQL
+95 IAATVVIVLPQL
-107 ASAVMTL
+107 ASAIMTL
-114 IDVIPEAIQNLTD
+114 VEVVPETVENLTN
-127 WFNRQEALVPLVN
+127 WFNNQDALVPLVN
-140 ELANQVNIDWGSM
+140 DLANKANLDWGSI
-153 FSSVASGINSLA
+153 FSNVASGINNVA
-165 SNIATTSVSVL
+165 SGLATTSVSVL

-201 KLGKQVDRLLTVY
+201 KLAKQVERLLTVY

-219 HQLIENVAHVANET
+219 HQLIENVARVANET

-254 GLFILQIPYA
+254 GLFILQVPYA

-289 VVILLAL
+289 VLILLAL
-296 SPTYAVVYLIF
+296 NPTYALIYLIF

-351 LIGVPVLASIYKIIK
+351 LIGVPFLASIYKIIK
-366 IDVRYREQVSHE
+366 IDVAYRERMIQQ
-378 TGEQDVDLPV
+378 TGDQDIEQNV

-393 LRHQVLTEEE
+393 LRHQTLTDKE
-403 IDKM
+403 IDRI

>member
-6 GPTKQGVQWLALIAL
+6 GPTKQGIQWLALIAV
-21 FILTVINWS
+21 FILAVINWS
-30 YLVQTVSMIWS
+30 YLVQTVTMIWS
-41 VVFPLILGG
+41 VIFPLILGG

-74 YLKGSRRP
+74 YLKASRRP
-82 VAITLAVLIVCLV
+82 VAIILAILVVCLV
-95 IAATVVIVVPQL
+95 IAATVVIVLPQL
-107 ASAVMTL
+107 ASAIMTL
-114 IDVIPEAIQNLTD
+114 IEVVPETIENLTN
-127 WFNRQEALVPLVN
+127 WFNNQDALVPLVN
-140 ELANQVNIDWGSM
+140 DLANKANLDWGSI
-153 FSSVASGINSLA
+153 FSNVASGINNVA
-165 SNIATTSVSVL
+165 SGLATTSVSVL

-201 KLGKQVDRLLTVY
+201 KLAKQVDRLLTVY

-219 HQLIENVAHVANET
+219 HQLIENVARVANET

-254 GLFILQIPYA
+254 GLFILQVPYA

-296 SPTYAVVYLIF
+296 NPTYAVVYLIF
-307 VLFVQ
+307 VFFVQ

-351 LIGVPVLASIYKIIK
+351 LIGVPFLASIYKIIK
-366 IDVRYREQVSHE
+366 IDVAYRERMIQQ
-378 TGEQDVDLPV
+378 TGDQDIEQNV

-393 LRHQVLTEEE
+393 LRHQTLTDKE
-403 IDKM
+403 IDRI

>member
-6 GPTKQGVQWLALIAL
+6 GPTKQGVQWLALIAV
-21 FILTVINWS
+21 FILAVINWS
-30 YLVQTVSMIWS
+30 YLVQAVSMIWS
-41 VVFPLILGG
+41 VIFPLILGG
-50 MIAFVLNLLMTWIEK
+50 MIAFVLNLLMTWLEK

-74 YLKGSRRP
+74 YLKASRRP
-82 VAITLAVLIVCLV
+82 VAIILAILVVCLV
-95 IAATVVIVVPQL
+95 IAATVVIVLPQL
-107 ASAVMTL
+107 ASAIMTL
-114 IDVIPEAIQNLTD
+114 IEVVPETIENLTN
-127 WFNRQEALVPLVN
+127 WFNNQDALVPLVN
-140 ELANQVNIDWGSM
+140 DLANKANIDWGSI
-153 FSSVASGINSLA
+153 FSNVASGINNVA
-165 SNIATTSVSVL
+165 SGLATTSVSVL

-201 KLGKQVDRLLTVY
+201 KLAKQVERLLTVY

-219 HQLIENVAHVANET
+219 HQLIENVARVANET

-240 MVIEAIILGALVTA
+240 MVIEAIILGTLVTV
-254 GLFILQIPYA
+254 GLFILQVPYA

-289 VVILLAL
+289 FLILLAL
-296 SPTYAVVYLIF
+296 NPTYALIYLIF

-351 LIGVPVLASIYKIIK
+351 LIGVPFLASIYKIIK
-366 IDVRYREQVSHE
+366 IDVKYREQVRQVA
-378 TGEQDVDLPV
+378 GKQDVELKV
-388 RFLES
+388 SFLES
-393 LRHQVLTEEE
+393 LRHPALIEEE
-403 IDKM
+403 IDKT

>member
-6 GPTKQGVQWLALIAL
+6 GPTKQGIQWLALIAV
-21 FILTVINWS
+21 FILAVINWS
-30 YLVQTVSMIWS
+30 YLVQTVTMIWS
-41 VVFPLILGG
+41 VIFPLIIGG

-74 YLKGSRRP
+74 YLKASRRP
-82 VAITLAVLIVCLV
+82 VAIILAILVVCLV
-95 IAATVVIVVPQL
+95 IAATVVIVLPQL
-107 ASAVMTL
+107 ASAIMTL
-114 IDVIPEAIQNLTD
+114 IEVVPETIENLTN
-127 WFNRQEALVPLVN
+127 WFNNQDALVPLVN
-140 ELANQVNIDWGSM
+140 DLANKANIDWNSI
-153 FSSVASGINSLA
+153 FTNVASGINNVASSL
-165 SNIATTSVSVL
+165 ATTSVSVL

-201 KLGKQVDRLLTVY
+201 KLAKQVERLLTVY

-219 HQLIENVAHVANET
+219 HQLIENVARVANET

-254 GLFILQIPYA
+254 GLFILQVPYA

-296 SPTYAVVYLIF
+296 NPTYAVVYLIF
-307 VLFVQ
+307 VFFVQ
-312 QLEGDLIYPRV
+312 QLEGDLIYPRI

-351 LIGVPVLASIYKIIK
+351 LIGVPFLASIYKIIK
-366 IDVRYREQVSHE
+366 IDVAYRERMIQQ
-378 TGEQDVDLPV
+378 TGDQDIEQNV

-393 LRHQVLTEEE
+393 LRHQTLTDKE
-403 IDKM
+403 IDRI

>member
-6 GPTKQGVQWLALIAL
+6 GPTKQGVQWLALIAV
-21 FILTVINWS
+21 FILAVINWS
-30 YLVQTVSMIWS
+30 YLVQTVAMIWS
-41 VVFPLILGG
+41 VIFPLILGG
-50 MIAFVLNLLMTWIEK
+50 MIAFVLNLLIIWLEK

-74 YLKGSRRP
+74 YLKASRRP
-82 VAITLAVLIVCLV
+82 VAIILAILVVCLV
-95 IAATVVIVVPQL
+95 IAATVVIVLPQL
-107 ASAVMTL
+107 ASAIMTL
-114 IDVIPEAIQNLTD
+114 IEVVPETIENLTN
-127 WFNRQEALVPLVN
+127 WFNSQDALVPLVN
-140 ELANQVNIDWGSM
+140 DLANKANLDWGSI
-153 FSSVASGINSLA
+153 FSNVARGINNVASGL
-165 SNIATTSVSVL
+165 ATTSVSVL

-201 KLGKQVDRLLTVY
+201 KLAKQVERLLTVY

-219 HQLIENVAHVANET
+219 HQLIENVARVVNET

-240 MVIEAIILGALVTA
+240 MVIEAIILGTLVTV
-254 GLFILQIPYA
+254 GLFILQVPYA

-289 VVILLAL
+289 VLILLAL
-296 SPTYAVVYLIF
+296 NPTYALIYLIF

-366 IDVRYREQVSHE
+366 IDVKYREQVRQVA
-378 TGEQDVDLPV
+378 GKQDVELKV
-388 RFLES
+388 SFLES
-393 LRHQVLTEEE
+393 LRHRALIEEE
-403 IDKM
+403 IDKT

>member
-6 GPTKQGVQWLALIAL
+6 GPTKQGIQWLALIAV
-21 FILTVINWS
+21 FILAVINWS
-30 YLVQTVSMIWS
+30 YLVQTVTMIWS
-41 VVFPLILGG
+41 VIFPLILGG

-74 YLKGSRRP
+74 YLKASRRP
-82 VAITLAVLIVCLV
+82 VAIILAILVVCLV
-95 IAATVVIVVPQL
+95 IAATVVIVLPQL
-107 ASAVMTL
+107 ASAIMTL
-114 IDVIPEAIQNLTD
+114 IEVVPETIENLTN
-127 WFNRQEALVPLVN
+127 WFNNQDALVPLVN
-140 ELANQVNIDWGSM
+140 DLANKANIDWNSI
-153 FSSVASGINSLA
+153 FTNVASGINNVASSL
-165 SNIATTSVSVL
+165 ATTSVSVL

-201 KLGKQVDRLLTVY
+201 KLAKQVDRLLTVY

-219 HQLIENVAHVANET
+219 HQLIENVARVANET

-254 GLFILQIPYA
+254 GLFILQVPYA

-296 SPTYAVVYLIF
+296 NPTYAVVYLIF
-307 VLFVQ
+307 VFFVQ
-312 QLEGDLIYPRV
+312 QLEGDLIYPRI

-351 LIGVPVLASIYKIIK
+351 LIGVPFLASIYKIIK
-366 IDVRYREQVSHE
+366 IDVAYRERMIQQ
-378 TGEQDVDLPV
+378 TGDQDIEQNV

-393 LRHQVLTEEE
+393 LRHQTLTDKE
-403 IDKM
+403 IDRI

>member
-1 MKKLN
+1 MRKLN

-165 SNIATTSVSVL
+165 SNVATTSVSVL

-240 MVIEAIILGALVTA
+240 MVTEAIILGALVTA

-351 LIGVPVLASIYKIIK
+351 LIGVPVLASVYKIIR
-366 IDVRYREQVSHE
+366 IDVRYREQVSQE
-378 TGEQDVDLPV
+378 AGEQDVDLPV

-393 LRHQVLTEEE
+393 LRHQALTEEE

>member
-6 GPTKQGVQWLALIAL
+6 GPTKQGVQWLALIAV
-21 FILTVINWS
+21 FILAVINWS
-30 YLVQTVSMIWS
+30 YLVQAVSMIWS
-41 VVFPLILGG
+41 VIFPLILGG
-50 MIAFVLNLLMTWIEK
+50 MIAFVLNLLMTWLEK

-74 YLKGSRRP
+74 YLKASRRP
-82 VAITLAVLIVCLV
+82 VAIILAILVVCLV
-95 IAATVVIVVPQL
+95 IAATVVIVLPQL
-107 ASAVMTL
+107 ASAIMTL
-114 IDVIPEAIQNLTD
+114 IEVVPETIENLTN
-127 WFNRQEALVPLVN
+127 WFNNQDALVPLVN
-140 ELANQVNIDWGSM
+140 DLANKANLDWGSI
-153 FSSVASGINSLA
+153 FSNVASGINNVA
-165 SNIATTSVSVL
+165 SGLATTSVSVL

-201 KLGKQVDRLLTVY
+201 KLAKQVERLLTVY

-219 HQLIENVAHVANET
+219 HQLIENVARVANET

-240 MVIEAIILGALVTA
+240 MVIEAIILGTLVTV
-254 GLFILQIPYA
+254 GLFILQVPYA

-289 VVILLAL
+289 VLILLAL
-296 SPTYAVVYLIF
+296 NPTYALIYLIF

-366 IDVRYREQVSHE
+366 IDVKYREQVRQVA
-378 TGEQDVDLPV
+378 GKQDVELKV
-388 RFLES
+388 SFLES
-393 LRHQVLTEEE
+393 LRHPALIEEE
-403 IDKM
+403 IDKT

>member
-6 GPTKQGVQWLALIAL
+6 GPTKQGIQWLALIAV
-21 FILTVINWS
+21 FILAVINWS
-30 YLVQTVSMIWS
+30 YLVQTVTMIWS
-41 VVFPLILGG
+41 VIFPLILGG

-74 YLKGSRRP
+74 YLKASRRP
-82 VAITLAVLIVCLV
+82 VAIILAILVVCLV
-95 IAATVVIVVPQL
+95 IAATVVIVLPQL
-107 ASAVMTL
+107 ASAIMTL
-114 IDVIPEAIQNLTD
+114 IEVVPETIENLTN
-127 WFNRQEALVPLVN
+127 WFNNQDALVPLVN
-140 ELANQVNIDWGSM
+140 DLANKANIDWNSI
-153 FSSVASGINSLA
+153 FTNVASGINNVA
-165 SNIATTSVSVL
+165 SGLATTSVSVL

-201 KLGKQVDRLLTVY
+201 KLAKQVERLLTVY

-219 HQLIENVAHVANET
+219 HQLIENVARVANET

-254 GLFILQIPYA
+254 GLFILQVPYA
-264 AMLGVLQGV
+264 AMLGILQGV

-289 VVILLAL
+289 VLILLAL
-296 SPTYAVVYLIF
+296 NPTYALIYLIF

-366 IDVRYREQVSHE
+366 IDVAYRERMIQQ
-378 TGEQDVDLPV
+378 TGDQDIEQNV

-393 LRHQVLTEEE
+393 LRHQTLTDKE
-403 IDKM
+403 IDRI

>member
-1 MKKLN
+1 MKKIN
-6 GPTKQGVQWLALIAL
+6 GPTKQGIQWLAVIAV
-21 FILTVINWS
+21 FILAIINWS
-30 YLVQTVSMIWS
+30 YLVQSVSMIWS

-50 MIAFVLNLLMTWIEK
+50 MIAFVLNLLMSWIEK

-82 VAITLAVLIVCLV
+82 VAIFLAILIVCLV

-114 IDVIPEAIQNLTD
+114 VDVIPEAVQNLTD

-140 ELANQVNIDWGSM
+140 EVANQINIDWGSI
-153 FSSVASGINSLA
+153 FSSVASGINNIASSL
-165 SNIATTSVSVL
+165 ATTSVSVL
-176 TTSVGAVTNI
+176 TTSVSAVTNI

-192 AIYILFSKE
+192 AVYILFSKE
-201 KLGKQVDRLLTVY
+201 KLGVQVERMLSVY

-219 HQLIENVAHVANET
+219 YQMLKNVAHIANET

-240 MVIEAIILGALVTA
+240 MVTEAIILGALVTA

-296 SPTYAVVYLIF
+296 DPAYALIYLIF
-307 VLFVQ
+307 VLIVQ
-312 QLEGDLIYPRV
+312 QLEGDLIYPRI

-351 LIGVPVLASIYKIIK
+351 LIGVPILASIYKIIK
-366 IDVRYREQVSHE
+366 IDVAYREKIRQKSAAE
-378 TGEQDVDLPV
+378 DTELSV

-393 LRHQVLTEEE
+393 LRHQTLTNEE
-403 IDKM
+403 IDKI

>member
-6 GPTKQGVQWLALIAL
+6 GPTKQGIQWLALIAV
-21 FILTVINWS
+21 FILAVINWS
-30 YLVQTVSMIWS
+30 YLVQIVTMIWS
-41 VVFPLILGG
+41 VIFPLILGG

-82 VAITLAVLIVCLV
+82 VAIILAILVVCLV
-95 IAATVVIVVPQL
+95 IAATVVIVLPQL
-107 ASAVMTL
+107 ASAIMTL
-114 IDVIPEAIQNLTD
+114 IEVVPETIENLTN
-127 WFNRQEALVPLVN
+127 WFNNQDALVPLVN
-140 ELANQVNIDWGSM
+140 DLANKANLDWGSI
-153 FSSVASGINSLA
+153 FSNVASGINNVA
-165 SNIATTSVSVL
+165 SGLATTSVSVL

-201 KLGKQVDRLLTVY
+201 KLAKQVERLLTVY

-219 HQLIENVAHVANET
+219 HQLIENVARVANET

-254 GLFILQIPYA
+254 GLFILQVPYA

-296 SPTYAVVYLIF
+296 NPTYAVVYLIF
-307 VLFVQ
+307 VFFVQ

-351 LIGVPVLASIYKIIK
+351 LIGVPFLASIYKIIK
-366 IDVRYREQVSHE
+366 IDVAYRERMIQQ
-378 TGEQDVDLPV
+378 TGDQDIEQNV

-393 LRHQVLTEEE
+393 LRHQTLTDKE
-403 IDKM
+403 IDRI